1 MKLYLI
7 TSLLLV
13 TTNINSA
20 SINKIDVLTLPDIS
34 GWEKQIFSGETYYEP
49 VSIDNR
55 HVLKAS
61 SNASASGLVRK
72 IEVDLIKT
80 PYMNWSWKV
89 DAILNNVEE
98 TTKAGDD
105 YPARVYIVVSDG
117 FFFWQTRALS
127 YTWASKQA
135 KGSSWPNAF
144 TGNATVVAVES
155 GEERVGEWVQ
165 EKRNILDDIK
175 NLLGIDAT
183 RINAVSIMTDTD
195 NSQQSASA
203 YYGDIFFTSE

>member
-1 MKLYLI
+1 MKRSVI
-7 TSLLLV
+7 TSALLV
-13 TTNINSA
+13 TATITFA
-20 SINKIDVLTLPDIS
+20 SINKIAVLTLPDIS
-34 GWEKQIFSGETYYEP
+34 DWEIQEFSGVTNYELIN
-49 VSIDNR
+49 IDNR
-55 HVLKAS
+55 QVLKAS

-72 IEVDLIKT
+72 IEIDLKKS

-89 DAILNNVEE
+89 DGVLDNVEE

-105 YPARVYIVVSDG
+105 YAARVYIVVSDG

-127 YTWASKQA
+127 YAWASNQA

-144 TGNATVVAVES
+144 TDNATMVAVQS
-155 GEERVGEWVQ
+155 GDEKVGEWVE

-175 NLLGIDAT
+175 NLLGIDAS
-183 RINAVSIMTDTD
+183 RIDAVAIMTDTD
-195 NSQQSASA
+195 NSKQSATA